1 MKTPS
6 LLNLRAALAAAMVA
20 LVMPATPDVVTDY
33 AVGRK
38 GAALKQTLRQHCAPT
53 DLSANKTDADTY
65 LTLLSDANSDADG
78 MVTDGVGGV
87 RYTKADARLKLTA
100 INVIDKSWFGYPASY
115 KTDAAADL
123 YNVLLT
129 CADVMQSRSTH
140 MAFADFGSGDG
151 SAWRSGT
158 VTVGGWN
165 IPAIE
170 PADAVKGIVARR
182 IFYLSTLYP
191 CVMWSGDGEKFF
203 VGSEYPGLSDYSI
216 STYLKW
222 HRDHPVSD
230 AERRCNDVVA
240 ARQGNRNPFVDYP
253 ALAEYLWGEH
263 ADDVYLGD
271 NTNTEGP
278 STGDEN
284 GSGDDSSGDDTA
296 ETVKVPLRG
305 AYKLADEYLDLY
317 SPYVPTDVV
326 WSIDGVTA
334 NEQRIKLATIG
345 VGQHELRYT
354 GANNSGKLIITI
366 TE

>member
-1 MKTPS
+1 
-6 LLNLRAALAAAMVA
+6 MVV
-20 LVMPATPDVVTDY
+20 LVMPATSDVVTDY

-38 GAALKQTLRQHCAPT
+38 GDALKQTLRQHCAPT
-53 DLSANKTDADTY
+53 DLSDNKSDADTY
-65 LTLLSDANSDADG
+65 LTLLADANTDADG

-87 RYTKADARLKLTA
+87 RYTKVDARLKLTT
-100 INVIDKSWFGYPASY
+100 ISVVDKSWFGYPSSY
-115 KTDAAADL
+115 KTDAVADL

-129 CADVMQSRSTH
+129 DAEAMQSRLTH
-140 MAFADFGSGDG
+140 MAFADLGSGDG
-151 SAWRSGT
+151 STWHSGS

-170 PADAVKGIVARR
+170 PADAVKGIIARR
-182 IFYLSTLYP
+182 IFYISSIYP
-191 CVMWSGDGEKFF
+191 CAMWSGDGEQFF
-203 VGSEYPGLSDYSI
+203 VSSEYPGLSSYSI

-230 AERRCNDVVA
+230 AERRCNDAVA

-263 ADDVYLGD
+263 VGEVYLGND
-271 NTNTEGP
+271 TNTEGP
-278 STGDEN
+278 STGGEN
-284 GSGDDSSGDDTA
+284 GGDGGGDSSGDDTA

-305 AYKLADEYLDLY
+305 VYKLSDEYLDLY
-317 SPYVPTDVV
+317 SPYVPTNVV
-326 WSIDGVTA
+326 WSIDGA
-334 NEQRIKLATIG
+334 KADEQRVMLTSIG

-354 GANNSGKLIITI
+354 GANVSGKLNITI